1 MKQSPVVTIRVEG
14 FIVMLFTERDYYED
28 VVAML
33 NARGVELKD
42 IAELVLFGQR
52 AIIPDLTMDDAI
64 DSVQHVLHKTEVQD
78 AVMTGLAIDDLAE
91 AKQLPQP
98 LQSRIDRDHGTYGID
113 EQLVMSILGV
123 YGTISWTNFGYLDR
137 MKPGIVG
144 RLNDEQH
151 RGGRVNTFIDDI
163 VSAIAAAAQARI
175 AHD

>member
-1 MKQSPVVTIRVEG
+1 
-14 FIVMLFTERDYYED
+14 MLFTERDYYED

-137 MKPGIVG
+137 DRKSV
-144 RLNDEQH
+144 
-151 RGGRVNTFIDDI
+151 V
-163 VSAIAAAAQARI
+163 
-175 AHD
+175 

>member
-1 MKQSPVVTIRVEG
+1 
-14 FIVMLFTERDYYED
+14 MLFTERDYYED
-28 VVAML
+28 VVTML
-33 NARGVELKD
+33 NERGVQLTD
-42 IAELVLFGQR
+42 IAELVIFGQR
-52 AIIPDLTMDDAI
+52 KIIELTMDTAL

-78 AVMTGLAIDDLAE
+78 AIMTGLAIDDLAE

-98 LQSRIDRDHGTYGID
+98 LQTRIDQDHGTYGID

-137 MKPGIVG
+137 VKPGIVG
-144 RLNDEQH
+144 KLNDEQH
-151 RGGRVNTFIDDI
+151 NGGRVNTFIDDI

>member
-1 MKQSPVVTIRVEG
+1 
-14 FIVMLFTERDYYED
+14 MLFTERDYYED

-33 NARGVELKD
+33 KSRGVNLEE
-42 IAELVLFGQR
+42 IGELVLFGQK
-52 AIIPDLTMDDAI
+52 AIIPNLTMADAV

-91 AKQLPQP
+91 ARQLPQP
-98 LQSRIDRDHGTYGID
+98 LQGRIDRDHGTYGID

-137 MKPGIVG
+137 LKPGIVG

-151 RGGRVNTFIDDI
+151 AGGRVNTFIDDI

>member
-1 MKQSPVVTIRVEG
+1 M
-14 FIVMLFTERDYYED
+14 
-28 VVAML
+28 
-33 NARGVELKD
+33 KD

-91 AKQLPQP
+91 AKQLPQL

-144 RLNDEQH
+144 RLNDEQY